1 MNRLACQNLLSS
13 SSNFDFKIWL
23 WTLVRRTFK
32 KQASSPVFFK
42 IFFILR
48 LDSTIHWIN
57 YSWMDSAV
65 QFVHTY
71 PLDSDSSIGQQ
82 FIH

>member
-1 MNRLACQNLLSS
+1 MALDS
-13 SSNFDFKIWL
+13 
-23 WTLVRRTFK
+23 LVRRTFK
-32 KQASSPVFFK
+32 KQASSPVFVL
-42 IFFILR
+42 FFFFFLR

>member
-1 MNRLACQNLLSS
+1 MALDS
-13 SSNFDFKIWL
+13 
-23 WTLVRRTFK
+23 LVSRTFK
-32 KQASSPVFFK
+32 KHWPLALFF
-42 IFFILR
+42 FFFLR

-65 QFVHTY
+65 QFVLTY

>member
-1 MNRLACQNLLSS
+1 MALDS
-13 SSNFDFKIWL
+13 
-23 WTLVRRTFK
+23 LVSRTFK
-32 KQASSPVFFK
+32 KQASSPVF
-42 IFFILR
+42 IFFIFLR

-57 YSWMDSAV
+57 FSWMGSAV

-82 FIH
+82 FIL

>member
-1 MNRLACQNLLSS
+1 MALDS
-13 SSNFDFKIWL
+13 
-23 WTLVRRTFK
+23 LVSRTFK
-32 KQASSPVFFK
+32 KQASSLVFF
-42 IFFILR
+42 FFR

>member
-1 MNRLACQNLLSS
+1 MALDS
-13 SSNFDFKIWL
+13 
-23 WTLVRRTFK
+23 LVSRTFK
-32 KQASSPVFFK
+32 KQASSPVFFF
-42 IFFILR
+42 IFLR

-57 YSWMDSAV
+57 FSWIDSAV